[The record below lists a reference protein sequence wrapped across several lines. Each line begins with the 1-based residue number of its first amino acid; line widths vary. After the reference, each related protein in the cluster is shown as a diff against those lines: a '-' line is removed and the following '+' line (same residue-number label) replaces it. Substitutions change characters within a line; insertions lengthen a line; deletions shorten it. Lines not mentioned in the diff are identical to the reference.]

1 VSITHFASAS
11 QPADNATQAGPGPIT
26 ITVPGSMTAADL
38 SLVFVGDRVT
48 GDEGTF
54 RNTTTG
60 GQSWHEIAQLPGVA
74 VSAAIYASRF
84 NGTWGANPAFDQASG
99 STTPLTAIMLA
110 ARPSSTSK
118 VMDIDVS
125 PVAGTFVAGTTPFTK
140 TISAI
145 TTRNAGAIVYAIWFS
160 QDDNTWSNLTAGWT
174 AVGTFR
180 NATGSQT
187 SAFVAYKVMGAP
199 GTTGSVSVDQ
209 ATNGGDA
216 GVTCIVSF
224 YERDADFTAVP
235 ACDILQ
241 DFETSTNGTT
251 LTAAIMN
258 AGAHTNGS
266 IGTWTLTAGVPNLKV
281 STSGQAGF
289 GLRSVTVNG
298 VSYTDGAGTRGMQ
311 QDHANQAAGPGYFSW
326 TPTVAPNVMSMGCW
340 YTPGQAYLDF
350 ESYTCIGMQD
360 SGAAGLIAFNAQ
372 TFDATFH
379 RINLENADSAL
390 IPGPWL
396 TKDTRYWITLQYD
409 FTNAVGQMRVYDTSF
424 NQVGFGC
431 VMSPGAGQQ
440 KPNEF
445 RIGSFGGGFP
455 SHPVF
460 SYYDDMLGSL
470 SGTFP
475 LGPAA
480 SAVTGAIPPVS
491 QGFPALPIALRY

>member
-1 VSITHFASAS
+1 
-11 QPADNATQAGPGPIT
+11 
-26 ITVPGSMTAADL
+26 
-38 SLVFVGDRVT
+38 
-48 GDEGTF
+48 
-54 RNTTTG
+54 
-60 GQSWHEIAQLPGVA
+60 
-74 VSAAIYASRF
+74 
-84 NGTWGANPAFDQASG
+84 
-99 STTPLTAIMLA
+99 
-110 ARPSSTSK
+110 
-118 VMDIDVS
+118 
-125 PVAGTFVAGTTPFTK
+125 
-140 TISAI
+140 
-145 TTRNAGAIVYAIWFS
+145 
-160 QDDNTWSNLTAGWT
+160 
-174 AVGTFR
+174 
-180 NATGSQT
+180 
-187 SAFVAYKVMGAP
+187 MGAP

-360 SGAAGLIAFNAQ
+360 SGAAGPYRFQRSDL
-372 TFDATFH
+372 
-379 RINLENADSAL
+379 
-390 IPGPWL
+390 
-396 TKDTRYWITLQYD
+396 
-409 FTNAVGQMRVYDTSF
+409 
-424 NQVGFGC
+424 
-431 VMSPGAGQQ
+431 
-440 KPNEF
+440 
-445 RIGSFGGGFP
+445 
-455 SHPVF
+455 
-460 SYYDDMLGSL
+460 
-470 SGTFP
+470 
-475 LGPAA
+475 
-480 SAVTGAIPPVS
+480 
-491 QGFPALPIALRY
+491 